1 MKIKCEFCG
10 SMINDTQAACPHC
23 GAPNERVRRASGD
36 QPVTIEQLKQWYES
50 KGLPPYEVTR
60 FFIGIDYREPKAFG
74 IYRDPNTGHYIVYKN
89 KDTGARAIRYEGTDE
104 AYAVNEL
111 FQRLKQEIV
120 QQKNNNAARKAGE
133 QQGQSG
139 ESRGGCF
146 GFLLKLFGWAV
157 GISVGGMV
165 LLSVLG
171 FLLTWNDPE
180 TGYYEFGGDAYYR
193 SDTEY
198 NGSSWFRYDSDDGVW
213 SAPLS
218 ANALPEE
225 LETKKTAKE
234 FFLGSDWNDSLA
246 CADFEQSVYGQDLKV
261 GLQAKEG
268 YYRGDGELFYHLP
281 EGYDEGWYRFGTQWE
296 AVDFSNLPQSLR
308 HTSTAAEQFIS
319 KQYDRSI
326 GEEDFSQTL
335 IYQDYIAPS
344 TIRKGYYQA
353 EELTL
358 YHDNPYYDAGWY
370 AFLDDEWTPISVDAL
385 PESLQHPSRVG
396 DFYFT
401 PTWNAF
407 TQFSDFKDSP
417 YYEDEKDDWDDRDA
431 DSDFDWD
438 SGDSWDSGDTDWG
451 SDW

>member
-10 SMINDTQAACPHC
+10 NMINDTASVCPHC

-36 QPVTIEQLKQWYES
+36 QPVTIEQLQQWYES

-74 IYRDPNTGHYIVYKN
+74 IYRDLDTGHYIVYKN
-89 KDTGARAIRYEGTDE
+89 KDTGERAIRYEGTDE

-111 FQRLKQEIV
+111 FQRLKQEIT
-120 QQKNNNAARKAGE
+120 QQKMANANKKAE
-133 QQGQSG
+133 NAPQSDSFLHRIIRFLMKLLLWG
-139 ESRGGCF
+139 LALIGG
-146 GFLLKLFGWAV
+146 
-157 GISVGGMV
+157 SMV
-165 LLSVLG
+165 LLPLLG
-171 FLLTWNDPE
+171 FLLALNDPE

-193 SDTEY
+193 SSTDY
-198 NGSSWFRYDSDDGVW
+198 DGSSWFRYDSEDGAW

-218 ANALPEE
+218 AGALPEE
-225 LETKKTAKE
+225 LETKRTAKA
-234 FFLGSDWNDSLA
+234 FFLGADWSSALA

-261 GLQAKEG
+261 GLYTEEG
-268 YYRGDGELFYHLP
+268 YYRSGDDLFYHLP
-281 EGYDEGWYRFGTQWE
+281 ELYDEGWYQFRTEWE
-296 AVDFSNLPQSLR
+296 AVGFSDLPQVLR
-308 HTSTAAEQFIS
+308 HSSTASEQFIS
-319 KQYDRSI
+319 RQYSSGI
-326 GEEDFSQTL
+326 GAEDFSQTL

-344 TIRKGYYQA
+344 TIREGYYQA
-353 EELTL
+353 DELTL
-358 YHDNPYYDAGWY
+358 YHDDPYYDAGWY
-370 AFLDDEWTPISVDAL
+370 AYLDDEWTPISVDAL
-385 PESLQHPSRVG
+385 PQSLQHPSQVG

-401 PTWNAF
+401 PTWDAS

-417 YYEDEKDDWDDRDA
+417 YYEDEKDNWNDSDA